1 MLSSIQSHHT
11 DSVEPLKT
19 RKTNCWFAVVA
30 KGPRYATAATNSSRY
45 ISLYRPFRI
54 VITGFNTDIEHNGVT
69 YHVQTEDKGLDS
81 PLILS
86 LVYTGGAIL
95 ASKRSRYEDLIASG
109 FDEEELAQRL
119 KRQHRLI
126 CAAINAGR
134 IEDLKRM
141 GRAEEIVEP
150 APPDTPPTVVD
161 DPTLETK
168 APLAPVIENEVT
180 SEATSPSGVVSSEP
194 SDMQSLLVSNAS
206 DFEAMVEATPPLAPA
221 QFNSP
226 APPPPQAEEL
236 PPEAEVAQPVRGGET
251 SVYTVHDSRRG
262 LPIRNAGKV
271 EQGVVIT
278 ILDEEEFRAGQIFNI
293 RVMVENRSGTTGKPL
308 SGVALS
314 VKILGTTFRPQLYSV
329 KTGRDGVAVV
339 SAQIPLF
346 TSGRAAILIQAD
358 ADGKSI
364 EMRRVIHAAL

>member
-1 MLSSIQSHHT
+1 
-11 DSVEPLKT
+11 
-19 RKTNCWFAVVA
+19 
-30 KGPRYATAATNSSRY
+30 
-45 ISLYRPFRI
+45 
-54 VITGFNTDIEHNGVT
+54 VITGFNTDIEYDGVT
-69 YHVQTEDKGLDS
+69 YHVQTEDKGLES

-95 ASKRSRYEDLIASG
+95 ASKRSPYEDLIAAG

-141 GRAEEIVEP
+141 GRAEEKDAQTPSEISP
-150 APPDTPPTVVD
+150 AVVD
-161 DPTLETK
+161 DVTLETK
-168 APLAPVIENEVT
+168 ARDPSVSEGAESPEPAAP
-180 SEATSPSGVVSSEP
+180 SAVVSTEP
-194 SDMQSLLVSNAS
+194 TDMQSLLVSNAS
-206 DFEAMVEATPPLAPA
+206 DFEAMVEASPLAPE
-221 QFNSP
+221 
-226 APPPPQAEEL
+226 PPPPPAPQAEPS
-236 PPEAEVAQPVRGGET
+236 PPPVEVASPPRGPES

-271 EQGVVIT
+271 EQGVVVT

-293 RVMVENRSGTTGKPL
+293 RVMVENRSGTTGKPIG
-308 SGVALS
+308 GVALS

-339 SAQIPLF
+339 SAQIPHF
-346 TSGRAAILIQAD
+346 TSGRAAILIQAT
-358 ADGKSI
+358 AEGKSI